1 MKRCIVTF
9 NMMAMAAVCAVA
21 ADCGRTVCGMGA
33 EEPASDRPDAVSMGS
48 LAGYFPFPIFP
59 KGHKEQTAAVDFF
72 LAQGVKAGNMY
83 EMGKK
88 ICPWY
93 KERL

>member
-1 MKRCIVTF
+1 MKDGRFVP
-9 NMMAMAAVCAVA
+9 AA
-21 ADCGRTVCGMGA
+21 
-33 EEPASDRPDAVSMGS
+33 DRPDAVSMGS

-59 KGHKEQTAAVDFF
+59 KGHKEQTSAVDFF

-83 EMGKK
+83 AMGKK

-93 KERL
+93 CGAMAMAALRAGRFFDILLPVRTGGASI